1 MKTLPRS
8 ARFLVPVLLIQTLF
22 VSCKD
27 SEKKGSL
34 PVVQDTMLQHD
45 LAQANRNTAA
55 TDIDTTIPAVVR
67 SRSESESD
75 GLVPVAGG
83 PGNAGQILT
92 PRTQSRT
99 SPATDPRTPSGG
111 EPRIAPPR
119 RARDAPAPTNLPTGN
134 VRPALGDPCE
144 SPDADDQRTCLN
156 RSIARSDVN
165 LNRVYQEL
173 IAQARI
179 SGGSE
184 LEERFRQRQ
193 RAWIRTR
200 DEECRA
206 QTRSETGELWAR
218 ARGRCL
224 GEYSARRTAE
234 LQESLSNLRGL

>member
-1 MKTLPRS
+1 MKTLLRS
-8 ARFLVPVLLIQTLF
+8 ARFLLPVLLIQTLF
-22 VSCKD
+22 VSCKA

-34 PVVQDTMLQHD
+34 PVVQDTMLLHD

-75 GLVPVAGG
+75 GLVGVAGG
-83 PGNAGQILT
+83 PANAGQILT
-92 PRTQSRT
+92 PRSQPRT
-99 SPATDPRTPSGG
+99 SPGTEPGTPSGG

-119 RARDAPAPTNLPTGN
+119 RARDAPAPTNLPAGN
-134 VRPALGDPCE
+134 VRPAFGDPCE

-173 IAQARI
+173 ISQARI

-206 QTRSETGELWAR
+206 QTRSEEGELWAR

-234 LQESLSNLRGL
+234 LQGSLNNLRGL